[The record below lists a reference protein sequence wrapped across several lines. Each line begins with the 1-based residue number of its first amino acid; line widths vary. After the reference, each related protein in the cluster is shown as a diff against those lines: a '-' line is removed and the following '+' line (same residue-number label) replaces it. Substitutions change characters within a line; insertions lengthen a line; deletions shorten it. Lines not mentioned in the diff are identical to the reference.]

1 MNWDGKEKATRVDA
15 KTEWVTYFKECFCRS
30 ASEDIDIIVDEMA
43 ESVLNTIVEAVKRI
57 GGKVP
62 Q

>member
-43 ESVLNTIVEAVKRI
+43 E
-57 GGKVP
+57 
-62 Q
+62 